1 MLCAYFPA
9 LELILSQSRA
19 YLEKNV
25 DCYGKDA
32 L

>member
-9 LELILSQSRA
+9 LSVNEEGGGVT
-19 YLEKNV
+19 YLFLQVEV
-25 DCYGKDA
+25 P